1 MASKQK
7 ILLNN
12 TKTKT
17 RASGREEIQPAIDA
31 KRRQLIRL
39 YLTAIILLSMMFTV
53 YIWQSTKM
61 VEIKL
66 RINKSEKRITT
77 LENNNSDLRAET
89 SKLQSLDR
97 IESIARNELG
107 MIVPQK
113 FIYLTMPNL
122 DNKQQ

>member
-12 TKTKT
+12 TKSTT
-17 RASGREEIQPAIDA
+17 RASGRDEIQPAMDA
-31 KRRQLIRL
+31 KRRQIIRL

-66 RINKSEKRITT
+66 RLNKSEKRIAT

-89 SKLQSLDR
+89 SKLQSLNR

-107 MIVPQK
+107 MIIPQK
-113 FIYLTMPNL
+113 FIYLTMPDL
-122 DNKQQ
+122 KNK

>member
-12 TKTKT
+12 NKSNT
-17 RASGREEIQPAIDA
+17 RPSGREEIQPAMDA

-66 RINKSEKRITT
+66 RINKSEKRIST
-77 LENNNSDLRAET
+77 LENDNSDLRAET
-89 SKLQSLDR
+89 SKLQSLNR
-97 IESIARNELG
+97 IESIAKNELG
-107 MIVPQK
+107 MIVPQN
-113 FIYLTMPNL
+113 FIYITMP
-122 DNKQQ
+122 DMRNK